1 MYFSIESRQLEALKL
16 SFGSL
21 GGGGEKKRK
30 ERKSGERKGGDGRV
44 VHHRPVS
51 RRQSSPDNSL
61 SPVMWSRP
69 PVDAISKQLDTC
81 SSVIVVV
88 VTVSRR
94 RSVKSHKK
102 LFCSASPRRKRRRLL
117 KQRESRVQAVDRV
130 QQGASHILS
139 RDHRDAA
146 AATESPGR
154 PTDAGLLDVGL
165 FYRHTHGLSQFDN
178 HQIVLGRTRGTQH
191 WQDVEQERGTA
202 GRLMRT
208 HLHLF
213 LLHLHLLLHP
223 PLYRRLLATCFLIS
237 ITC

>member
-1 MYFSIESRQLEALKL
+1 MVRWGA
-16 SFGSL
+16 
-21 GGGGEKKRK
+21 GGRKKRK

-102 LFCSASPRRKRRRLL
+102 LFCSVSPRRKRRRLL

-165 FYRHTHGLSQFDN
+165 FYRHTHTDSLSSTTTRLCWVGPGGRN
-178 HQIVLGRTRGTQH
+178 TGRTWSRREGL
-191 WQDVEQERGTA
+191 QDV
-202 GRLMRT
+202 
-208 HLHLF
+208 
-213 LLHLHLLLHP
+213 
-223 PLYRRLLATCFLIS
+223 
-237 ITC
+237 